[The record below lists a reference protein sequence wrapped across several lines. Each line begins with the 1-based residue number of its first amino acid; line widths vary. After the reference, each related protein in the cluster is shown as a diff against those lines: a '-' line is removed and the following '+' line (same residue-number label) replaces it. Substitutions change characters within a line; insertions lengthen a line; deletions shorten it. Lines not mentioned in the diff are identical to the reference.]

1 MWTIFTK
8 GGPIMY
14 PLLLCS
20 IMAFTVVV
28 DRAIFWWREGRRA
41 DEDRCDQIISLAG
54 RGEFDQARE
63 LCRETDGPVGR
74 ILAAGLEHIGAG
86 PARAMEQAAAA
97 EVRRM
102 RRLMVVLDTMITI
115 APLLGILGTVTGII
129 HSFDMLGVDPAVG
142 GPREV
147 VSGIAQALITTAAG
161 LTIAVCCLLPFNYFQ
176 HKTEHLAEDL
186 ENWGTRLEL
195 ALLRNGGR
203 S

>member
-8 GGPIMY
+8 GGPVMY

-20 IMAFTVVV
+20 IVAVTVVL
-28 DRAIFWWREGRRA
+28 DRAIFWWREGRRR
-41 DEDRCDQIISLAG
+41 DEEQCDQVVALAG
-54 RGEFDQARE
+54 QGRFDQARA
-63 LCRETDGPVGR
+63 LCQETSGPVGR
-74 ILAAGLEHIGAG
+74 VLAAGLEHYDAG

-102 RRLMVVLDTMITI
+102 RRLMVVLDSMITI

-142 GPREV
+142 APREV

-176 HKTEHLAEDL
+176 HKTEHQAENL

-195 ALLRNGGR
+195 SLLRNGGK

>member
-1 MWTIFTK
+1 MWTIIAK

-20 IMAFTVVV
+20 IVAFTVVLE
-28 DRAIFWWREGRRA
+28 RAVFWWREGRLA
-41 DEDRCDQIISLAG
+41 DEERCDQVIALAG
-54 RGEFDQARE
+54 QGKIEQATE
-63 LCRETDGPVGR
+63 LCQEARGPVAR
-74 ILAAGLEHIGAG
+74 VLAAGLDHIGAG

-161 LTIAVCCLLPFNYFQ
+161 LIIAVCCLLPFNYFQ
-176 HKTEHLAEDL
+176 HRTEHQAETL

-195 ALLRNGGR
+195 ALLRNGGK